1 MILAG
6 KRALVTGGA
15 GGIGSAIVRLLAAEG
30 AEVVVHDL
38 PRSSGAVLAASV
50 QATFIAGDLRDTT
63 ALLADVA
70 RAGPLDILVNNAAID
85 PIGPIESY
93 DSAAYDE
100 TQAINA
106 RAAFLLSQAVVP
118 GMKQRGGGAIV
129 NIMSVTLSG
138 GWTEKVPYVMS
149 KGALLGLT
157 RALAREVGPAGIRV
171 NAVSP
176 GAIPTELE
184 RKYLGQRPRRVRSH
198 GHREAV
204 AEIPRQPG
212 GHRRGHAVPRLA
224 AQPLRHRP
232 RAARERRLVHGLSRA
247 RQAGTA
253 SGGRCALAAAVLAAH
268 RCRSKS

>member
-1 MILAG
+1 MILTG

-15 GGIGSAIVRLLAAEG
+15 GGIGSAIVRLFAAEG
-30 AEVVVHDL
+30 AEVVIHDL
-38 PRSSGAVLAASV
+38 PTSDGAALAASLS
-50 QATFIAGDLRDTT
+50 AAFIAGDLRDTQT
-63 ALLADVA
+63 LLAEVA

-118 GMKQRGGGAIV
+118 AMKQRGGGAIV

-138 GWTEKVPYVMS
+138 GWPDKVPYVMS
-149 KGALLGLT
+149 KAALLGLT

-184 RKYLGQRPRRVRSH
+184 RKFWGSDRVAFDRTVIEKQSLKFRGSPEDIAEATLFLASPRSRFIT
-198 GHREAV
+198 GHELHV
-204 AEIPRQPG
+204 NG
-212 GHRRGHAVPRLA
+212 GWYMG
-224 AQPLRHRP
+224 
-232 RAARERRLVHGLSRA
+232 
-247 RQAGTA
+247 
-253 SGGRCALAAAVLAAH
+253 
-268 RCRSKS
+268 

>member
-1 MILAG
+1 
-6 KRALVTGGA
+6 
-15 GGIGSAIVRLLAAEG
+15 
-30 AEVVVHDL
+30 
-38 PRSSGAVLAASV
+38 
-50 QATFIAGDLRDTT
+50 
-63 ALLADVA
+63 VA

-106 RAAFLLSQAVVP
+106 CAAFPLSQAVIS
-118 GMKQRGGGAIV
+118 GMKQRGGGAII

-138 GWTEKVPYVMS
+138 GWPDKVPYVMS

-184 RKYLGQRPRRVRSH
+184 RKYWRDDRTGFDRMAI
-198 GHREAV
+198 EK
-204 AEIPRQPG
+204 
-212 GHRRGHAVPRLA
+212 
-224 AQPLRHRP
+224 QPLKFRGAPEDIAEAMLFLASP
-232 RAARERRLVHGLSRA
+232 RSRFITGHELDVNGARWLRLCSTVAGPLRRLRLRSMTVAAR
-247 RQAGTA
+247 
-253 SGGRCALAAAVLAAH
+253 
-268 RCRSKS
+268 

>member
-1 MILAG
+1 VILAG

-15 GGIGSAIVRLLAAEG
+15 GGIGSAIVRLFAAEG

-38 PRSSGAVLAASV
+38 PQSEGAALAASA
-50 QATFIAGDLRDTT
+50 QATFIAGDLCDTQ

-85 PIGPIESY
+85 PIGPIERY
-93 DSAAYDE
+93 DGAAYDE

-106 RAAFLLSQAVVP
+106 RAAFLLCQAVVP

-138 GWTEKVPYVMS
+138 GWADKVPYVMS

-176 GAIPTELE
+176 GAIPTGLE
-184 RKYLGQRPRRVRSH
+184 RKFW
-198 GHREAV
+198 GHDR
-204 AEIPRQPG
+204 
-212 GHRRGHAVPRLA
+212 A
-224 AQPLRHRP
+224 AFDRTVIEQQPLKFRGSPEDIAEATLFLASP
-232 RAARERRLVHGLSRA
+232 RSRFIT
-247 RQAGTA
+247 GHELHVN
-253 SGGRCALAAAVLAAH
+253 GGWYMG
-268 RCRSKS
+268 

>member
-15 GGIGSAIVRLLAAEG
+15 GGIGSAIVRLFVAEG
-30 AEVVVHDL
+30 AEVVLHDL
-38 PRSSGAVLAASV
+38 PGSDGPALAAST
-50 QATFIAGDLRDTT
+50 QATFIAGDLRDTQ

-93 DSAAYDE
+93 DSAAYDA

-106 RAAFLLSQAVVP
+106 RAAFLLSQAVIP
-118 GMKQRGGGAIV
+118 GMKRRGGGAIV
-129 NIMSVTLSG
+129 NIISVTLSG
-138 GWTEKVPYVMS
+138 GWADKVPYVMS

-184 RKYLGQRPRRVRSH
+184 RKFWGND
-198 GHREAV
+198 
-204 AEIPRQPG
+204 
-212 GHRRGHAVPRLA
+212 
-224 AQPLRHRP
+224 
-232 RAARERRLVHGLSRA
+232 RAAFDRTVIEKQALKFRGAPQDIAEATLFLASPRSRFIT
-247 RQAGTA
+247 GHELHVN
-253 SGGRCALAAAVLAAH
+253 GGWYMG
-268 RCRSKS
+268 

>member
-6 KRALVTGGA
+6 KRALVTGAA
-15 GGIGSAIVRLLAAEG
+15 GGIGSAVVRLFAAEG

-38 PRSSGAVLAASV
+38 PRSGGAALAASA
-50 QATFIAGDLRDTT
+50 QASFIAGDLRDAQ
-63 ALLADVA
+63 ALLDDVA

-93 DSAAYDE
+93 DIAAYDE

-138 GWTEKVPYVMS
+138 GWPDKVPYVMS

-184 RKYLGQRPRRVRSH
+184 RKYWRDDRTSFDLAVIEKQSLKFRGAPEDIAETTLFLASPRSRFIT
-198 GHREAV
+198 GHELHV
-204 AEIPRQPG
+204 NG
-212 GHRRGHAVPRLA
+212 GWYMG
-224 AQPLRHRP
+224 
-232 RAARERRLVHGLSRA
+232 
-247 RQAGTA
+247 
-253 SGGRCALAAAVLAAH
+253 
-268 RCRSKS
+268 

>member
-15 GGIGSAIVRLLAAEG
+15 GGIGSAIVRLFAAEG

-38 PRSSGAVLAASV
+38 LRSDGVALAASTP
-50 QATFIAGDLRDTT
+50 ATFIAGDLRDTQ
-63 ALLADVA
+63 ALLAEVA
-70 RAGPLDILVNNAAID
+70 RAGPFDILVNNAAID
-85 PIGPIESY
+85 PIGPLESY
-93 DSAAYDE
+93 ESAAYDE

-118 GMKQRGGGAIV
+118 SMKQRGGGAIV
-129 NIMSVTLSG
+129 NIISVTLSG
-138 GWTEKVPYVMS
+138 GWAEKVPYVMS

-184 RKYLGQRPRRVRSH
+184 RKFWGNDR
-198 GHREAV
+198 
-204 AEIPRQPG
+204 
-212 GHRRGHAVPRLA
+212 A
-224 AQPLRHRP
+224 AFDRTVIEKQPLKFRGSPEVIAEATLFLASP
-232 RAARERRLVHGLSRA
+232 RSRFIT
-247 RQAGTA
+247 GHELHVN
-253 SGGRCALAAAVLAAH
+253 GGWYMG
-268 RCRSKS
+268 

>member
-184 RKYLGQRPRRVRSH
+184 RKYWGND
-198 GHREAV
+198 
-204 AEIPRQPG
+204 
-212 GHRRGHAVPRLA
+212 
-224 AQPLRHRP
+224 
-232 RAARERRLVHGLSRA
+232 RAAFDRTVTEKQSLKFRGSPEDIAEATLFLASPRSRFVT
-247 RQAGTA
+247 GHELHVN
-253 SGGRCALAAAVLAAH
+253 GGWYMG
-268 RCRSKS
+268 

>member
-1 MILAG
+1 MILTG

-15 GGIGSAIVRLLAAEG
+15 GGIGSAIVRLFAAEG
-30 AEVVVHDL
+30 AEVVIHDL
-38 PRSSGAVLAASV
+38 PTSDGAALAASLS
-50 QATFIAGDLRDTT
+50 AAFIAGDLRDTQT
-63 ALLADVA
+63 LLAEVA

-118 GMKQRGGGAIV
+118 AMKQRGGGAIV

-138 GWTEKVPYVMS
+138 GWPDKVPYVMS
-149 KGALLGLT
+149 KAALLGLT
-157 RALAREVGPAGIRV
+157 RALAREVGRAGIRV

-184 RKYLGQRPRRVRSH
+184 RKFWGSDRVAFDRTVIEKQSLKFRGSPEDIAEATLFLASPRSRFIT
-198 GHREAV
+198 GHELHV
-204 AEIPRQPG
+204 NG
-212 GHRRGHAVPRLA
+212 GWYMG
-224 AQPLRHRP
+224 
-232 RAARERRLVHGLSRA
+232 
-247 RQAGTA
+247 
-253 SGGRCALAAAVLAAH
+253 
-268 RCRSKS
+268 

>member
-15 GGIGSAIVRLLAAEG
+15 GGIGSAIVRLFAAEG
-30 AEVVVHDL
+30 AEVIVHDL
-38 PRSSGAVLAASV
+38 PRSDGAAPA
-50 QATFIAGDLRDTT
+50 QATFIAGDLRDMA

-93 DSAAYDE
+93 NAAAYDE

-106 RAAFLLSQAVVP
+106 RAAFLLSQAVIP
-118 GMKQRGGGAIV
+118 GMKQSGGGAIV

-138 GWTEKVPYVMS
+138 GWPDKVPYVMS

-176 GAIPTELE
+176 GAIPTDLE
-184 RKYLGQRPRRVRSH
+184 QKIWGNDR
-198 GHREAV
+198 
-204 AEIPRQPG
+204 
-212 GHRRGHAVPRLA
+212 A
-224 AQPLRHRP
+224 AFDRTVIEKQPLKFRGSPEDIAEATLFLASP
-232 RAARERRLVHGLSRA
+232 RSRFIT
-247 RQAGTA
+247 GHELHVN
-253 SGGRCALAAAVLAAH
+253 GGWYMG
-268 RCRSKS
+268 